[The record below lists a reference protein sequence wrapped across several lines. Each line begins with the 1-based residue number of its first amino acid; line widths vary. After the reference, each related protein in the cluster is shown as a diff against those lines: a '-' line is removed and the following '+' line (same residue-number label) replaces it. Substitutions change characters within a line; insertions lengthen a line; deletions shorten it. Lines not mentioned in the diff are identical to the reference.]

1 MNKRKIAG
9 VVAMTLLL
17 QNVNIYAEEEITTYF
32 GMQNGA
38 AVAQAA
44 NFYDVGSMGDYWAKP
59 AIYQMGALEIIK
71 GMGDG
76 NFAPRQQVTT
86 EQAIALV
93 LNAMGK
99 ESEVKDIEI
108 WEKTGNWSDTYIKFA
123 MKDGLISEKVVIKK
137 SEAKTDIK
145 ALKKSGVLIRDL
157 PITREEVA
165 VLIAKALG
173 LGQSNKNEMAFAD
186 ADLISKDNRGYV
198 EAVYEKG
205 IMIGDENRNFE
216 PQSYLKRE
224 EMAQILL
231 NIETNILEKNRL
243 AKREGVIEAIDANE
257 ISLSDENGDII
268 IIDIRG
274 KDFPVYKD
282 GMIGG
287 KMFLALGDE
296 IEYIFDV
303 SKKIRY
309 IEVVGNDPTVKP
321 IEDDDTANAA
331 VQGMVTDVSR
341 GYIQIS
347 TKNYETREYFYDEYF
362 TDFHK
367 DNRSV
372 SADEIIVGDTV
383 QINLDENGDVIE
395 IWATGNYKTLYG
407 YVNRILGGNIN
418 IKYSDGTENMFSTRD
433 IEILKN
439 NKLVNIDDV
448 IIGEYAKLQVY
459 ETNTG
464 LRLKKVEIIPDER
477 TLANIYKG
485 KISSIDFMEN
495 RIVLKNPEKYEE
507 GIWYRDS
514 NGFVSIVLDEDAEI
528 FRENKAIERADLD
541 GWELDKNIYI
551 ATRKDASSL
560 EKGKLL
566 RIEESDNEV
575 TYQGTVTNYKAGNGQ
590 IRLENTDDVLT
601 INNGVILIKDGK
613 ILTAGSLSED
623 DNVYITAQAG
633 SYANNVSVAV
643 VYHKDEEPVEIY
655 RGEIEDIVDNKSVTF
670 KEYSILKG
678 MTWET
683 INKPKTI
690 EMDYETRIIGDS
702 GVFPIRDFSLLKD
715 KTYKGK
721 AIYIVVKDNKA
732 VLISTGSFG
741 SYNMTGNIKSIDD
754 SSIVLYNASQFDM
767 NTEKWTEANE
777 DVTLNILESTIIIK
791 NNSVVE
797 AEDIGRNQKIRVI
810 KGKDSLDAYMILV
823 G

>member
-17 QNVNIYAEEEITTYF
+17 QNVNIYADEEITTYF

-38 AVAQAA
+38 AVAQSA
-44 NFYDVGSMGDYWAKP
+44 NFHDVGSMGEYWAKP
-59 AIYQMGALEIIK
+59 AIYQMGALEIIR

-76 NFAPRQQVTT
+76 NFAPRQMVTT

-99 ESEVKDIEI
+99 ESEVKDVEI

-123 MKDGLISEKVVIKK
+123 MNDGLISEKIVIKK
-137 SEAKTDIK
+137 SEAKTDIQ
-145 ALKKSGVLIRDL
+145 ALKKNGVLIRDL

-173 LGQSNKNEMAFAD
+173 LGQSTKNEMAFAD

-198 EAVYEKG
+198 EAIYEKG

-216 PQSYLKRE
+216 PHSYLKRE

-231 NIETNILEKNRL
+231 NIEANILEKNRL
-243 AKREGVIEAIDANE
+243 AKREGIIEAIDANE

-287 KMFLALGDE
+287 KIFLALGDE

-303 SKKIRY
+303 SKKVRY
-309 IEVVGNDPTVKP
+309 IEVIGNDPTVKP

-331 VQGMVTDVSR
+331 VQGMVTDVSS

-407 YVNRILGGNIN
+407 YVNRILGGSIN
-418 IKYSDGTENMFSTRD
+418 IRYSDGTENMFSTSD
-433 IEILKN
+433 VEILKD
-439 NKLVNIDDV
+439 NKLVDIDDV
-448 IIGEYAKLQVY
+448 VVGEYAKLQVY
-459 ETNTG
+459 ETSTG
-464 LRLKKVEIIPDER
+464 LRLKKIEIIPDER

-485 KISSIDFMEN
+485 RISSIDFMEN

-528 FRENKAIERADLD
+528 FRENELIARADLN

-566 RIEESDNEV
+566 RIEDSYNEV

-601 INNGVILIKDGK
+601 INNGAILVKDGK

-633 SYANNVSVAV
+633 SYDNNVSVAV
-643 VYHKDEEPVEIY
+643 VYYKDEEPVEIY

-670 KEYSILKG
+670 EEYSILKG

-690 EMDYETRIIGDS
+690 ELDYETRMIGDS

-721 AIYIVVKDNKA
+721 AIYVVVKDNKA

-741 SYNMTGNIKSIDD
+741 SYNMTGNVKSIDD
-754 SSIVLYNASQFDM
+754 SSVVLYNASEFDM
-767 NTEKWTEANE
+767 NTEKWTESTE

-797 AEDIGRNQKIRVI
+797 ADDIGRNQKIRVI

-823 G
+823 D